1 MATYSS
7 NTTLKMNAAVSASFG
22 VGGIGGS
29 GTIYTAPA
37 TGYAVVNLSAKA
49 AGGSFTGYW
58 IVGGRALAGDTN
70 VGVFVG
76 PSQTISW
83 QTTAYSSTGNATISG
98 VSFVNSP

>member
-7 NTTLKMNAAVSASFG
+7 NTTLKMNAAVSATFS
-22 VGGIGGS
+22 VTTTGGS
-29 GTIYTAPA
+29 GTMYTAPA

-83 QTTAYSSTGNATISG
+83 QTATYSTTGSVTISG
-98 VSFVNSP
+98 VSFVNTP